1 MPYHSKKPKKSDSS
15 LVVQA
20 IRLSKNKYK
29 TQKEAKEQAKKMDF
43 KVSIKPN
50 PQYANFWSFRQIQP
64 EKFVKG
70 SFRTKVVN
78 PNISLIV
85 GRLK

>member
-1 MPYHSKKPKKSDSS
+1 MPNHSKKDSS

-20 IRLSKNKYK
+20 IRLSKKKYK
-29 TQKEAKEQAKKMDF
+29 TQKEAKEQALKMNY

-50 PQYANFWSFRQIQP
+50 PQYKNYWSFRQIQP
-64 EKFVKG
+64 NKFNQD
-70 SFRTKVVN
+70 SFRYKVIN

-85 GRLK
+85 GKLK